1 MCCRRCGRPGRLRWH
16 GSYSRA
22 LITLTAVHIL
32 PVMRLFCAL
41 CRRTFSLLPVFVEKS
56 HRYAKAVIF
65 QALRLLKSRTY
76 EAVAGWLADSSRRC
90 TAVLT
95 LHLWRRKFA

>member
-1 MCCRRCGRPGRLRWH
+1 M
-16 GSYSRA
+16 
-22 LITLTAVHIL
+22 ITLADVHVL

-56 HRYAKAVIF
+56 HRYARAVIF

-76 EAVAGWLADSSRRC
+76 EAVAGWLGDSGRRC